1 MDRTLQP
8 VSRTLFNGTR
18 SYEHKKKKAFESSF
32 SIGKKFLT
40 LYRSCLFPKNVEATL
55 CNKSW
60 VYEFKGI

>member
-1 MDRTLQP
+1 M
-8 VSRTLFNGTR
+8 R

-40 LYRSCLFPKNVEATL
+40 LYQSCLFPKNVEATL

-60 VYEFKGI
+60 VYGFKGI